1 MMEMNRNI
9 VFLLIVVLSICSA
22 LTAQTPSPTPA
33 PVYKTYSAA
42 MAAGKAASKP
52 TQQKTAEAAY
62 LQAAELAANDLQKAD
77 ALLAAGNVQM
87 QQRTIVSQKPR
98 KFKSS
103 SFVFYHDREALKSF
117 NTALDLKDITDAKRA
132 EITLERARL
141 YIEIVR
147 HSDAHNSLRT
157 ELETKFKQGL
167 VSVLRKDLDALVAAA
182 TTPPDIKAEALIC
195 KARSYAGSG
204 DVYWNASDLRSG
216 YEALVAASKVV
227 GAADHIKAEAFL
239 KITDLARLVNDANS
253 FYVAAFSVTKLPKA
267 EPSQKFRAYLLL
279 GEVLITSKK
288 WADARKAIAEGLTLK
303 GLTSTQLAE
312 LHREAARSFLG
323 ELAASKADKK
333 QEASLLA
340 SARAEFAKA
349 AGQPKLAADPKAT
362 MYMDNAI
369 YIRQF
374 GKPQD
379 FLLAHEQLKTALG
392 VPKLSKKLKEQVQ
405 YEIGETFRLEGK
417 KEEARA
423 AYLLVTNA
431 NPQYFGYSQTRIKDL
446 DNPDKQGQ

>member
-1 MMEMNRNI
+1 MNRNI
-9 VFLLIVVLSICSA
+9 VFLLILVLIACST

-33 PVYKTYSAA
+33 PVYKTYAAA

-52 TQQKTAEAAY
+52 AQRNTAEAAY
-62 LQAAELAANDLQKAD
+62 LQAADLAANDMQKAD

-117 NTALDLKDITDAKRA
+117 NTALDLKDITAAKRA

-167 VSVLRKDLDALVAAA
+167 VSVLRKDLDALVAVA

-195 KARSYAGSG
+195 KARSYARSG
-204 DVYWNASDLRSG
+204 EVYWNASDLKSG
-216 YEALVAASKVV
+216 YEALAAATTVV
-227 GAADHIKAEAFL
+227 GAADRIKAEAFL
-239 KITDLARLVNDANS
+239 KITGLARQVSDANA
-253 FYVAAFSVTKLPKA
+253 FYVAALSVTKLPKA
-267 EPSQKFRAYLLL
+267 EPSQKFQAYLLL

-288 WADARKAIAEGLTLK
+288 WADAQKAIAEGIAVK
-303 GLTSTQLAE
+303 GLTSTQIAQLY
-312 LHREAARSFLG
+312 REAALSFSE
-323 ELAASKADKK
+323 ELAASGADKK
-333 QEASLLA
+333 QEANLLA

-362 MYMDNAI
+362 IYMDNAV

-374 GKPQD
+374 GKPHH
-379 FLLAHEQLKTALG
+379 FLLAHEQLKAALG

-405 YEIGETFRLEGK
+405 YEIGETLRLEGK
-417 KEEARA
+417 KDEARA

-431 NPQYFGYSQTRIKDL
+431 NPQYFGYAQQRIKGL
-446 DNPDKQGQ
+446 DKPGNQDQ